1 VIMLM
6 TNLLVGHMILS
17 QDHVFVYHMIS
28 KVLRCHVIE
37 HMIGHVIV
45 SQGHMVGEWI
55 LPHDYT
61 LA

>member
-1 VIMLM
+1 MLM

-17 QDHVFVYHMIS
+17 QDYMLVYHMIL
-28 KVLRCHVIE
+28 KVLRCHMIE
-37 HMIGHVIV
+37 HMTGHVIV
-45 SQGHMVGEWI
+45 SQGHMVKEWI